1 MANPNHGNTMQK
13 TTLLSLVVLGFML
26 AGLANA
32 YSTQIYD
39 PAVVS
44 ATSGQLTNIRLNVT
58 SGNGSVTVSGPS
70 SVAQDTLQSA
80 ETGAAYA
87 ANYLG
92 VNESA
97 YNFSYYINDNNS
109 PVSGPSAGLSFTILA
124 ISGLEHKPIIQ
135 NLAATGTISSNGTA
149 GLIGGIFDKAAAAKA
164 AGKSFLI
171 VPYAPNSSIES
182 MFYYAAQ
189 QNLGIGLVEVK
200 NASEALPY
208 AFGTKAPQRMSF
220 NYSQNYSVSTLPNA
234 NQTCNAC
241 NISYFYPLENM
252 TMNMTAAE
260 INSIG
265 SNFSSLKQQM
275 LSVLSS
281 YSAIGAKGY
290 LYTASDLAF
299 NEYIDAFTLA
309 SINNASLQNAS
320 ATLAKVQ
327 DYCNSLS
334 APQLTTLNY
343 EYVIGGE
350 FRQTLAN
357 QTLNE
362 SISELNSSTSSDGL
376 THALRSVG
384 TAYAWCKAAS
394 TMYNTAYTMGG
405 TNVTYDSNIRNI
417 AQSYLSNATSRSLP
431 NTYLGVA
438 AQAFK
443 NGNYYVSIYGSVYSN
458 IFGSNLVANRS
469 SAQAAYTTATS
480 NQYGIWAKEFDIQS
494 AFFLNQANQT
504 HNSSLQSSYFVS
516 AYSAALL
523 SSGLSNVNK
532 QISSNFVNYTAVY
545 PQGYAGIQD
554 QLNQIFGML
563 TLIFIMLILI
573 FIILLKN
580 EIKGRS
586 KQKEVQTKVQTPAS
600 PRRRQVSR
608 KTR

>member
-1 MANPNHGNTMQK
+1 MTNPNYGNTMQK
-13 TTLLSLVVLGFML
+13 TTLLSLVVLGLML
-26 AGLANA
+26 AGFASA

-58 SGNGSVTVSGPS
+58 SGTGAVTVSGPS
-70 SVAQDTLQSA
+70 SVALDTMQSA
-80 ETGAAYA
+80 DTGAAYA
-87 ANYLG
+87 AKYLG

-97 YNFSYYINDNNS
+97 YNFSYYINDNKS

-124 ISGLEHKPIIQ
+124 ISGIEHKPISQ

-200 NASEALPY
+200 NVSEALPY
-208 AFGTKAPQRMSF
+208 ALGNKTPQQMHF
-220 NYSQNYSVSTLPNA
+220 NYSQNYSIATLPSA

-241 NISYFYPLENM
+241 NISYFYSLENM

-275 LSVLSS
+275 LNVLNAYSS
-281 YSAIGAKGY
+281 IGKKGY

-299 NEYIDAFTLA
+299 NEYIDAYTLA

-320 ATLAKVQ
+320 STLATVQ

-334 APQLTTLNY
+334 APQLTNLNY

-350 FRQTLAN
+350 FRQALAN

-362 SISELNSSTSSDGL
+362 SISELNSSTSSDGITL
-376 THALRSVG
+376 ALRNVG

-405 TNVTYDSNIRNI
+405 TNVTYNSNIRSI
-417 AQSYLSNATSRSLP
+417 AASYLSNAASKSLP

-438 AQAFK
+438 TQAFK

-458 IFGSNLVANRS
+458 IFGSSLVATKS
-469 SAQAAYTTATS
+469 AAQAAYNSAT
-480 NQYGIWAKEFDIQS
+480 NQQYGIWAKEFDIQS
-494 AFFLNQANQT
+494 GFFLNQANQT
-504 HNSSLQSSYFVS
+504 HNSSLQSSYFTS

-523 SSGLSNVNK
+523 SSGLSNANRK
-532 QISSNFVNYTAVY
+532 ISSNFVNYTAVY

-554 QLNQIFGML
+554 QLNEIFGML

-586 KQKEVQTKVQTPAS
+586 KQKQVQAEAPKSTKRLS
-600 PRRRQVSR
+600 SNR

>member
-1 MANPNHGNTMQK
+1 MANPNYGNIMQK
-13 TTLLSLVVLGFML
+13 TTILSLVVLGFML

-58 SGNGSVTVSGPS
+58 SGNGAVTISGPT
-70 SVAQDTLQSA
+70 SVAHDTLQSA

-92 VNESA
+92 VNEDA

-135 NLAATGTISSNGTA
+135 TLAATGTISSNGTA
-149 GLIGGIFDKAAAAKA
+149 GLIGGIFDKAEAAKA

-182 MFYYAAQ
+182 MFYYASQ

-200 NASEALPY
+200 NVSQAIQY

-220 NYSQNYSVSTLPNA
+220 NYSQNYSIATLPNA
-234 NQTCNAC
+234 TQTCNAC
-241 NISYFYPLENM
+241 NISYFSPLENM
-252 TMNMTAAE
+252 TMNMTAGE

-265 SNFSSLKQQM
+265 SNFTSLKQQM
-275 LSVLSS
+275 LSVLGAYSS
-281 YSAIGAKGY
+281 IGAKGY

-299 NEYIDAFTLA
+299 NEFIDAYTIA
-309 SINNASLQNAS
+309 NINNESLNNAS
-320 ATLAKVQ
+320 ATLVKVQ

-350 FRQTLAN
+350 FRQALAN

-362 SISELNSSTSSDGL
+362 SISELNSSTSSDGITL
-376 THALRSVG
+376 ALRNVG

-405 TNVTYDSNIRNI
+405 TNVTYNSNIRNI
-417 AQSYLSNATSRSLP
+417 ADSYLSNATSKSLP
-431 NTYLGVA
+431 NTYLGIA

-443 NGNYYVSIYGSVYSN
+443 NGNYYVSIYGSIYSN
-458 IFGSNLVANRS
+458 IFGSNLVANQS
-469 SAQAAYTTATS
+469 SAQAAYNAATHQ
-480 NQYGIWAKEFDIQS
+480 QYGIWAKEFDIQS
-494 AFFLNQANQT
+494 AFFLDQANQT
-504 HNSSLQSSYFVS
+504 HNSSLQSSYLVS

-523 SSGLSNVNK
+523 SSGLSNANK
-532 QISSNFVNYTAVY
+532 QISSNFVNYTAVS
-545 PQGYAGIQD
+545 PQGYAGIQN
-554 QLNQIFGML
+554 QLNEIFGML
-563 TLIFIMLILI
+563 TLVFIMLILI

-580 EIKGRS
+580 EIKSRP
-586 KQKEVQTKVQTPAS
+586 KQVQAEAPAPKSTK
-600 PRRRQVSR
+600 RVSANR